1 MFYAIAIDG
10 PSGSGK
16 STLAKSLS
24 KELGFTYI
32 DTGAIYRTVGLYA
45 KRNGISPKDE
55 QALKEHF
62 DNIKIK
68 LAWVDGTQHIYLDEE
83 DVSDKIRTPEIS
95 MYASDVSALPAV
107 RAFLLD
113 RQREFARTGNVIMD
127 GRDIGTVVL
136 PEAHVKI
143 FLKADNQQRAKRRYE
158 ELIAKGEKVTYDE
171 VLSDMNK
178 RDANDSGRKN
188 APCVPAEDA
197 VFIDNSGYTP
207 EQTFKKALEI
217 INEKIC

>member
-1 MFYAIAIDG
+1 MKANKIFNCISAFVLLVQAAVEVLFGAVILQLNMLPDRYVIALCAGLVLLLLITAG
-10 PSGSGK
+10 ILFLRGK
-16 STLAKSLS
+16 KPVSLARRIVGWVLVFVVIAGCLIGAKFAKQAYDTLNKV
-24 KELGFTYI
+24 
-32 DTGAIYRTVGLYA
+32 TVT
-45 KRNGISPKDE
+45 P
-55 QALKEHF
+55 Q
-62 DNIKIK
+62 
-68 LAWVDGTQHIYLDEE
+68 DEE
-83 DVSDKIRTPEIS
+83 EDEFDGICVF
-95 MYASDVSALPAV
+95 V
-107 RAFLLD
+107 REEDTAQSLEDAAQYTFGIIAEHD
-113 RQREFARTGNVIMD
+113 
-127 GRDIGTVVL
+127 
-136 PEAHVKI
+136 
-143 FLKADNQQRAKRRYE
+143 E